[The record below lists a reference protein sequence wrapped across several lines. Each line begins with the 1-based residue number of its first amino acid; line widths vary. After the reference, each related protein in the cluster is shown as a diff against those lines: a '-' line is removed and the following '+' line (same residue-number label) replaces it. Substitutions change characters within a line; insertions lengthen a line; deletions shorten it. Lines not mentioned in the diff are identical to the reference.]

1 MSRLN
6 KRAFEI
12 LRAEVDQCAGTDR
25 LSQTE
30 KSIVMERLEKLRLQ
44 KGDPAQEEELRDTVV
59 DVFPQFSE
67 KALKAAAKANRPP
80 SALSKMKW
88 PAALLLSAAG
98 LIYIVNLPYPMIRW
112 PVART
117 VPLLLLPSY
126 LSMDRNYRGAIA
138 SIEQGD
144 QLVNKATSAADF
156 ELGAQKVKKAQ
167 SHLDALP
174 VWFLGYYPQRYCT
187 LRDVQLID

>member
-1 MSRLN
+1 MKSMSRLN

-67 KALKAAAKANRPP
+67 KALKATAKANRPP

-88 PAALLLSAAG
+88 PAALLLG
-98 LIYIVNLPYPMIRW
+98 R
-112 PVART
+112 
-117 VPLLLLPSY
+117 
-126 LSMDRNYRGAIA
+126 RG
-138 SIEQGD
+138 
-144 QLVNKATSAADF
+144 F
-156 ELGAQKVKKAQ
+156 
-167 SHLDALP
+167 
-174 VWFLGYYPQRYCT
+174 
-187 LRDVQLID
+187 